1 MSARIASG
9 RIDAM
14 ASSAASPP
22 AVAAANLCGPIT
34 AHRTAIAAI
43 AAPALIRVIV
53 VCNSHLS
60 ITRHSIPHPCAMDS
74 CWTQR
79 EAAATLFVFHLFWID
94 YA

>member
-14 ASSAASPP
+14 ASSAASPLG
-22 AVAAANLCGPIT
+22 AAAANLCDPIT

-43 AAPALIRVIV
+43 AALALIRFIV

-60 ITRHSIPHPCAMDS
+60 KGAP
-74 CWTQR
+74 
-79 EAAATLFVFHLFWID
+79 
-94 YA
+94 